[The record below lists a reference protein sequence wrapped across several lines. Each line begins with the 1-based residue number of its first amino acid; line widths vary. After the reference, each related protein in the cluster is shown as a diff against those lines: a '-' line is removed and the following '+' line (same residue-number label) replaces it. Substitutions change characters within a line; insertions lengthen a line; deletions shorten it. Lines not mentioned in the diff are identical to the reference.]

1 MEYITSLKKFLK
13 ISQIV
18 HIYKKDFHDDKNR
31 ARNMH
36 FRDQLFNML
45 RNGFFKKFKIP

>member
-1 MEYITSLKKFLK
+1 MIKNKPNCTFLQKKN
-13 ISQIV
+13 
-18 HIYKKDFHDDKNR
+18 FHDDKNR

-45 RNGFFKKFKIP
+45 RNGFFKKSKIP